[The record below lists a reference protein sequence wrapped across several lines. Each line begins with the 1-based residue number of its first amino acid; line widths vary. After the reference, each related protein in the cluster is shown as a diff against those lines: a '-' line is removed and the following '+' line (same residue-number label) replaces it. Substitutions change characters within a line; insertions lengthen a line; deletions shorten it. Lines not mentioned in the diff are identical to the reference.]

1 MPERFSSIGSC
12 NWMTQGC
19 NHDGMTMQVPVALL
33 SLRIEEQNDSF
44 LTACLATDNHYA
56 EVKKQWPG
64 YTSLPVD
71 KFGSAAR
78 IR

>member
-19 NHDGMTMQVPVALL
+19 DHDGMTMQVPVALP

-44 LTACLATDNHYA
+44 
-56 EVKKQWPG
+56 
-64 YTSLPVD
+64 
-71 KFGSAAR
+71 
-78 IR
+78 